1 MKARVPITLD
11 PEIHRL
17 VKQTARKKHTTVS
30 GLIESL
36 LKSEAVPQ
44 TRGIDASMVG
54 STSLKSTVP
63 GTDPLFDA
71 LKAKY
76 NYRKSPAP
84 AISPMDFPLRAE
96 NLPSPFKSST

>member
-44 TRGIDASMVG
+44 TKGIVASMAG
-54 STSLKSTVP
+54 SASLRSTVTFNP
-63 GTDPLFDA
+63 SIDLVTNRFLHFWVDDLLIDFC
-71 LKAKY
+71 
-76 NYRKSPAP
+76 R
-84 AISPMDFPLRAE
+84 ISPV
-96 NLPSPFKSST
+96 PFIKIIAS